1 VRRGPFSG
9 LHFSGICLLDPTILA
24 VLSGLVHISDL
35 PSSGVTTGQIQ
46 TLRPPNPSSTRG
58 MRWRLHSQGIGA
70 VTALEWTSDGY
81 ALAVGWERGWAL
93 YTVGGRCIA
102 SSVWYE
108 GEIVEERCVSH
119 HTAYEYH
126 THD

>member
-1 VRRGPFSG
+1 MALQSG
-9 LHFSGICLLDPTILA
+9 F
-24 VLSGLVHISDL
+24 VHISDL

-46 TLRPPNPSSTRG
+46 TLRPPDTSSSHRV
-58 MRWRLHSQGIGA
+58 MQSRLRPQGIGA
-70 VTALEWTSDGY
+70 VNTLEWTSDGY

-108 GEIVEERCVSH
+108 GEIAEQRQVSH
-119 HTAYEYH
+119 YLL
-126 THD
+126 

>member
-1 VRRGPFSG
+1 MQSR
-9 LHFSGICLLDPTILA
+9 
-24 VLSGLVHISDL
+24 
-35 PSSGVTTGQIQ
+35 
-46 TLRPPNPSSTRG
+46 LR
-58 MRWRLHSQGIGA
+58 SQGIGA

-108 GEIVEERCVSH
+108 GEIAEQRRVSRIISYKYCV
-119 HTAYEYH
+119 
-126 THD
+126 HDKWMFRGSDLMMHL